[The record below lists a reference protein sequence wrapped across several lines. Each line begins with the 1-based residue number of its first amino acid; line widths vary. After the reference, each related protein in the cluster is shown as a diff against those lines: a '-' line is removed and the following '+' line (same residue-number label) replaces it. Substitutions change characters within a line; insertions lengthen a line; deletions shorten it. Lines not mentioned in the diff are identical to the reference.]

1 MEKSKLQSFIN
12 RYYLAGN
19 CEAVILKEQTDSIG
33 CELIDTD
40 QTIVGKI
47 KWNTAPFMKGM
58 LGINH
63 TGALIKM
70 LGALGENI
78 TIDVKDAAG
87 KNYAMKIS
95 EGSTQATFMLADTT
109 VIPAVPSINAEPQYE
124 ISIPVNEEFVS
135 KFIKAKNAL
144 PESENFGVD
153 CKDGKV
159 QFIMN
164 YSSINTNRIKFDIQ
178 CDADGCKDMDTVC
191 FSSNLFKEILQ
202 ANRDADTGKLE
213 VSAAGLARVSF
224 SSQTYTAT
232 YYLVQLQ
239 TA

>member
-19 CEAVILKEQTDSIG
+19 CEAVTLKEQEASIG
-33 CELIDTD
+33 CELIDMD

-47 KWNTAPFMKGM
+47 KWNTAPFMKGQ

-70 LGALGENI
+70 LGALNENI
-78 TIDVKDAAG
+78 NIDVKEAAG

-109 VIPAVPSINAEPQYE
+109 VIPAVPAINAEPDYE
-124 ISIPVNEEFVS
+124 VSIPVNDEFIS

-144 PESENFGVD
+144 PDAKNFA
-153 CKDGKV
+153 V
-159 QFIMN
+159 QI
-164 YSSINTNRIKFDIQ
+164 TNGQIKFIINYTTVN
-178 CDADGCKDMDTVC
+178 ADNISFEVGTTSNADMEPVC
-191 FSSNLFKEILQ
+191 FSADKLKEVLV
-202 ANRDADTGKLE
+202 ANRGDSGELK
-213 VSAAGLARVSF
+213 VSPDGLARIDFTGSDF
-224 SSQTYTAT
+224 ESTYW
-232 YYLVQLQ
+232 LVMLQ
-239 TA
+239 N

>member
-19 CEAVILKEQTDSIG
+19 CEAVTLKEQESSIG
-33 CELIDTD
+33 CELIDMD

-47 KWNTAPFMKGM
+47 KWNTAPFMKGQ

-70 LGALGENI
+70 LGALNENI
-78 TIDVKDAAG
+78 TIDVKEAAG

-109 VIPAVPSINAEPQYE
+109 VIPAVPAINAEPNYE
-124 ISIPVNEEFVS
+124 VSIPVNDEFIS

-144 PESENFGVD
+144 PDAKNFA
-153 CKDGKV
+153 V
-159 QFIMN
+159 QVVNGNIKFIIN
-164 YSSINTNRIKFDIQ
+164 YSTVN
-178 CDADGCKDMDTVC
+178 ADNISFEVGTTSNADMDPVC
-191 FSSNLFKEILQ
+191 FSADKLKEVLV
-202 ANRDADTGKLE
+202 ANRGDSGELK
-213 VSAAGLARVSF
+213 VSPDGLARIDFTGSDF
-224 SSQTYTAT
+224 ESTYW
-232 YYLVQLQ
+232 LVMLQ
-239 TA
+239 N